1 MRQAIFGKLRPVN
14 RLKKRMTNRLAIIG
28 GSIVTPAEI
37 IAAGIIL
44 CEDNRLKFVGSAKD
58 AAPEP
63 NSLIFDATNK
73 FVLPGFIDT
82 HVHGSGGDDV
92 MTDGAAGMQRA
103 GRKMLASGTT
113 AWLPTT
119 IAAKH
124 EEILFAIEET
134 AKAENSSDPMAN
146 ILGIHLE
153 GPFLNIKF
161 KGAQPDEGI
170 RDPNFDELEEL
181 LKVADGRIK
190 IMTLAPELP
199 GSLEMIGILKS
210 KNIVASLGHSECDYD
225 TALAAIDAG
234 ATYATH
240 LFNAMSGVHHRKP
253 GLAACCLNEP
263 GICAEII
270 LDGVHVNPQMARL
283 ALRNKGREGLAL
295 ITDATT
301 AQGCGDGIYQLGKFS
316 VQVKGSLCT
325 LMDGVT
331 IAGSVLT
338 MNRAVMNAVDFMNV
352 NLLDAAYMA
361 ALMPAKRCGVAATK
375 GSLEAGKDADL
386 AILNADYSVA
396 ATVVNGVL
404 AFAQRV

>member
-1 MRQAIFGKLRPVN
+1 MKN
-14 RLKKRMTNRLAIIG
+14 KLAIT
-28 GSIVTPAEI
+28 GSTIISENQQIKLGIV
-37 IAAGIIL
+37 L
-44 CEDNRLKFVGSAKD
+44 CEDGKIKFIGDANEVIPEPDSIVID
-58 AAPEP
+58 AAG
-63 NSLIFDATNK
+63 K

-92 MTDGAAGMQRA
+92 MTDGAAGIQRA
-103 GRKMLASGTT
+103 GKKMLASGTT
-113 AWLPTT
+113 SWLPTT

-124 EEILFAIEET
+124 DEILFAIEAT
-134 AKAENSSDPMAN
+134 KQAENTSEPMAN
-146 ILGIHLE
+146 ILGVHLE

-181 LKVADGRIK
+181 LKLANGSIK

-199 GSLEMIGILKS
+199 GSMEMIRILKS

-283 ALRNKGREGLAL
+283 AMRNKGREGLAL

-301 AQGCGDGIYQLGKFS
+301 AQGCGDGIYQLGKFN
-316 VQVKGSLCT
+316 VKVEGALCT

-338 MNRAVMNAVDFMNV
+338 MNRAVMNAINFTGV
-352 NLLDAAYMA
+352 NLVDAAYMA
-361 ALMPAKRCGVAATK
+361 SMMPAKRCGVEARK
-375 GSLEAGKDADL
+375 GSLAVGKDADIT
-386 AILNADYSVA
+386 ILNSDYSVA
-396 ATVVNGVL
+396 ATIVNGIMAYEQIV
-404 AFAQRV
+404 

>member
-1 MRQAIFGKLRPVN
+1 
-14 RLKKRMTNRLAIIG
+14 MTHRLAITG
-28 GSIVTPAEI
+28 GTVATPHEL
-37 IAAGIIL
+37 IAAGIVL
-44 CEDNRLKFVGSAKD
+44 CEDGQITFVGASTEAEP
-58 AAPEP
+58 AP
-63 NSLIFDATNK
+63 NSRIIDATGQ

-92 MTDGAAGMQRA
+92 MISGAAGIRRA
-103 GRKMLASGTT
+103 GKNMLRYGTT

-119 IAAKH
+119 IAARH

-134 AKAENSSDPMAN
+134 RQAQGTPEAMAQ
-146 ILGIHLE
+146 ILGLHLE
-153 GPFLNIKF
+153 GPYLNIRF

-170 RDPNFDELEEL
+170 REPNFDELDEL
-181 LKVADGRIK
+181 LAAANGQIKV
-190 IMTLAPELP
+190 MTLAPELP
-199 GSLEMIGILKS
+199 GSMEMIRKLTA
-210 KNIVASLGHSECDYD
+210 NDIVASLGHSECDYD

-283 ALRNKGREGLAL
+283 AARNKGREGLAL
-295 ITDATT
+295 VTDATT
-301 AQGCGDGIYQLGKFS
+301 AQGCGDGIYQLGKFQ
-316 VQVKGSLCT
+316 VQVSGALCT

-338 MNRAVMNAVDFMNV
+338 MNQAVKNAVEFTGMS
-352 NLLDAAYMA
+352 LLDIAYMA
-361 ALMPAKRCGVAATK
+361 AMMPAKRCGVADRK
-375 GSLEAGKDADL
+375 GSLEVGKDADI
-386 AILNADYSVA
+386 AILDTGYSVT
-396 ATVVNGVL
+396 ATIVNGTV
-404 AFAQRV
+404 AFQA

>member
-1 MRQAIFGKLRPVN
+1 
-14 RLKKRMTNRLAIIG
+14 MTSRIAIIG
-28 GSIVTPAEI
+28 GTVVTPQEL
-37 IAAGIIL
+37 IAGGTVL
-44 CEDNRLKFVGSAKD
+44 SEDGKLTYVGTAI
-58 AAPEP
+58 APEP
-63 NSLIFDATNK
+63 NSRIVDATGR

-92 MTDGAAGMQRA
+92 MVSGADGIRRA
-103 GRKMLASGTT
+103 GKNMLRYGTT

-119 IAAKH
+119 IAARH
-124 EEILFAIEET
+124 EEILVAIT
-134 AKAENSSDPMAN
+134 ATRAAQATAEPMAE
-146 ILGIHLE
+146 ILGLHLE
-153 GPFLNIKF
+153 GPYINPKF

-170 RDPNFDELEEL
+170 RDPNFDELAEL
-181 LKVADGRIK
+181 LEAAAGQIKV
-190 IMTLAPELP
+190 MTLAPELP
-199 GSLEMIGILKS
+199 GSLEMIRQLTANQI
-210 KNIVASLGHSECDYD
+210 IASLGHSECDYD

-263 GICAEII
+263 GICAELI

-283 ALRNKGREGLAL
+283 ATRNKGRDGIAL

-301 AQGCGDGIYQLGKFS
+301 AQGCGDGIYQLGKFQ
-316 VQVKGSLCT
+316 VQVNGALCT

-338 MNRAVMNAVDFMNV
+338 MNEAVKNAVAFTGM

-361 ALMPAKRCGVAATK
+361 ATMPARRCGVEERK
-375 GSLEAGKDADL
+375 GALEVGKDADL
-386 AILNADYSVA
+386 AILNVDYSVA
-396 ATVVNGVL
+396 ATIVNGSL
-404 AFAQRV
+404 AYEQAAAPGSLQN

>member
-1 MRQAIFGKLRPVN
+1 MKN
-14 RLKKRMTNRLAIIG
+14 KLAITG
-28 GSIVTPAEI
+28 GTIVTENRQI
-37 IAAGIIL
+37 ESGILL
-44 CEDNRLKFVGSAKD
+44 CEDGKIKFIGESAQVLPEPDSIIID
-58 AAPEP
+58 AAG
-63 NSLIFDATNK
+63 K

-92 MTDGAAGMQRA
+92 MTDGAAGLQRA
-103 GRKMLASGTT
+103 GRKMLAYGTT

-134 AKAENSSDPMAN
+134 AKAENTSEPMAN

-181 LKVADGRIK
+181 LKVAAGRIK

-199 GSLEMIGILKS
+199 GSLEMIQILKS

-283 ALRNKGREGLAL
+283 AMRNKGREGLAL

-316 VQVKGSLCT
+316 VLVNGALCT

-338 MNRAVMNAVDFMNV
+338 MNRAVMNAVDFTGI
-352 NLLDAAYMA
+352 NLIDAAYMA
-361 ALMPAKRCGVAATK
+361 AMMPAKRCGAETSK
-375 GSLEAGKDADL
+375 GSLEVGKDADI
-386 AILNADYSVA
+386 AILNNDFSVA
-396 ATVVNGVL
+396 ATVVSGVL
-404 AFAQRV
+404 AFAQMV

>member
-1 MRQAIFGKLRPVN
+1 MTQRIAI
-14 RLKKRMTNRLAIIG
+14 TG
-28 GSIVTPAEI
+28 GTVVTPQELLVASTV
-37 IAAGIIL
+37 L
-44 CEDNRLKFVGSAKD
+44 CEDGKITYIGAPV
-58 AAPEP
+58 APEP
-63 NSLIFDATNK
+63 GARVLDATGQ

-92 MTDGAAGMQRA
+92 MISGADGIRRA
-103 GRKMLASGTT
+103 GRNMLRSGTT

-119 IAAKH
+119 IAARH
-124 EEILFAIEET
+124 QEILFAITET
-134 AKAENSSDPMAN
+134 RQAQATAEPLAQ
-146 ILGIHLE
+146 ILGLHLE
-153 GPFLNIKF
+153 GPYINLKF

-170 RDPNFDELEEL
+170 RDPNFDELDEL
-181 LKVADGRIK
+181 LTAAAGQIKV
-190 IMTLAPELP
+190 MTLAPELP
-199 GSLEMIGILKS
+199 GSLEMIRQLTAN
-210 KNIVASLGHSECDYD
+210 NIVASLGHSECDYD

-263 GICAEII
+263 GICAELI

-283 ALRNKGREGLAL
+283 ATRNKGRDGIAL

-301 AQGCGDGIYQLGKFS
+301 AQGCGDGIYQLGKFQ
-316 VQVKGSLCT
+316 VQVNGALCT

-338 MNRAVMNAVDFMNV
+338 MNEAVKNAVAFTEM
-352 NLLDAAYMA
+352 NLLDVAYMA
-361 ALMPAKRCGVAATK
+361 ATMPAKRCGVAERK
-375 GSLEAGKDADL
+375 GSLEVGKDADI

-396 ATVVNGVL
+396 ATVVSGTIAYEQAAGL
-404 AFAQRV
+404 

>member
-1 MRQAIFGKLRPVN
+1 
-14 RLKKRMTNRLAIIG
+14 MTNRLAIIG
-28 GSIVTPAEI
+28 GSIVTPSEI

-58 AAPEP
+58 AEPEP
-63 NSLIFDATNK
+63 DSLIFDATNK

-103 GRKMLASGTT
+103 GKKMLAYGTT

-134 AKAENSSDPMAN
+134 VKAENSSEPMAN

-170 RDPNFDELEEL
+170 RDPNFHELEEL

-199 GSLEMIGILKS
+199 GSMEMIGILKS

-283 ALRNKGREGLAL
+283 AMHNKGREGLAL

-316 VQVKGSLCT
+316 VQVKGALCT

-361 ALMPAKRCGVAATK
+361 ALMPAKRCGVAAMK
-375 GSLEAGKDADL
+375 GSLEVGKDADL

-404 AFAQRV
+404 VFAQSV

>member
-1 MRQAIFGKLRPVN
+1 
-14 RLKKRMTNRLAIIG
+14 MTNRLAITG
-28 GSIVTPAEI
+28 GTIVTPHELI
-37 IAAGIIL
+37 PSGFVL
-44 CEDNRLKFVGSAKD
+44 CEDGRIKFVGSRKEAE
-58 AAPEP
+58 PEA
-63 NSLIFDATNK
+63 NSRVIDATGQ

-92 MTDGAAGMQRA
+92 MISGAAGIRRA
-103 GRKMLASGTT
+103 GKNMLRYGTT

-119 IAAKH
+119 IAARH
-124 EEILFAIEET
+124 EEILFAIAAT
-134 AKAENSSDPMAN
+134 QQAKNTSAPMAQ
-146 ILGIHLE
+146 ILGLHLE
-153 GPFLNIKF
+153 GPYINIKF

-181 LKVADGRIK
+181 LAAANGQIKV
-190 IMTLAPELP
+190 MTIAPELP
-199 GSLEMIGILKS
+199 GSMEMIHKLKA
-210 KNIVASLGHSECDYD
+210 NHIIASLGHSECDYD

-270 LDGVHVNPQMARL
+270 LDGVHVNPPMARL
-283 ALRNKGREGLAL
+283 AARNKGREGLAL

-301 AQGCGDGIYQLGKFS
+301 AQGCGDGIYQLGKFQ
-316 VQVKGSLCT
+316 VQVRGALCT

-338 MNRAVMNAVDFMNV
+338 MNHAVKNALAFTGMSLIDV
-352 NLLDAAYMA
+352 AYMA
-361 ALMPAKRCGVAATK
+361 AMMPAKRCGVAERK
-375 GSLEAGKDADL
+375 GSLEVGKDADIVVL
-386 AILNADYSVA
+386 KTDYSVA
-396 ATVVNGVL
+396 TTVVNGTVVYESP
-404 AFAQRV
+404 AG

>member
-1 MRQAIFGKLRPVN
+1 
-14 RLKKRMTNRLAIIG
+14 MTNRLAIIG
-28 GSIVTPAEI
+28 GSIVTPSEI
-37 IAAGIIL
+37 IATGIIL

-58 AAPEP
+58 AEPEP
-63 NSLIFDATNK
+63 DSLIFDATNK

-134 AKAENSSDPMAN
+134 AKAENSPDPMAN

-375 GSLEAGKDADL
+375 GSLEAGKDADIT
-386 AILNADYSVA
+386 ILNNDFSVA

-404 AFAQRV
+404 AFEQSV

>member
-1 MRQAIFGKLRPVN
+1 
-14 RLKKRMTNRLAIIG
+14 MTHRLAITG
-28 GSIVTPAEI
+28 GTVVTSNEVIP
-37 IAAGIIL
+37 AGIVL
-44 CEDNRLKFVGSAKD
+44 CEDGQITFVGAGQEAEP
-58 AAPEP
+58 AA
-63 NSLIFDATNK
+63 NSRIMDATGQ

-92 MTDGAAGMQRA
+92 MLGGAAGIARA
-103 GRKMLASGTT
+103 GKNMLRYGTT

-119 IAAKH
+119 IAARH
-124 EEILFAIEET
+124 SEILFAIEAT
-134 AKAENSSDPMAN
+134 RQAQKSAEPIAQ
-146 ILGIHLE
+146 ILGLHLE
-153 GPFLNIKF
+153 GPYLNIKF

-170 RDPNFDELEEL
+170 RDPNFDELDEL
-181 LKVADGRIK
+181 LAAANGQIKV
-190 IMTLAPELP
+190 MTLAPELP
-199 GSLEMIGILKS
+199 GSLELIRKLTAN
-210 KNIVASLGHSECDYD
+210 NIVASLGHSECDYD

-283 ALRNKGREGLAL
+283 AARNKGRDGLAL

-301 AQGCGDGIYQLGKFS
+301 AQGCGDGIYQLGKFQ
-316 VQVKGSLCT
+316 VQVKGVLCT

-338 MNRAVMNAVDFMNV
+338 MNHAVKNAVAFTGMNLV
-352 NLLDAAYMA
+352 DVAYLA
-361 ALMPAKRCGVAATK
+361 ALMPAKRCGVAERK
-375 GSLEAGKDADL
+375 GSLEAGKEADI

-396 ATVVNGVL
+396 ATIVNGMVVYE
-404 AFAQRV
+404 QRV

>member
-1 MRQAIFGKLRPVN
+1 MWVVKLFMKN
-14 RLKKRMTNRLAIIG
+14 KLAITGGTIILENQQIENGILLSEDGKINVIG
-28 GSIVTPAEI
+28 GNTTVS
-37 IAAGIIL
+37 
-44 CEDNRLKFVGSAKD
+44 
-58 AAPEP
+58 PEP
-63 NSLIFDATNK
+63 NSTIINAAGK
-73 FVLPGFIDT
+73 FILPGFIDT

-92 MTDGAAGMQRA
+92 MINGAAGIQRA
-103 GRKMLASGTT
+103 AKKMLAYGMT

-124 EEILFAIEET
+124 EEILFAIEAT
-134 AKAENSSDPMAN
+134 KQAENFSEPMSQ

-161 KGAQPDEGI
+161 KGAQPDEGS
-170 RDPNFDELEEL
+170 RDPDFDELEEL
-181 LKVADGRIK
+181 LNLADGRIK

-199 GSLEMIGILKS
+199 GSMEMIRILKS

-253 GLAACCLNEP
+253 GLAACCLNEK

-283 ALRNKGREGLAL
+283 AMRNKGREGLAL

-316 VQVKGSLCT
+316 VKVEGALCT

-338 MNRAVMNAVDFMNV
+338 MNRAVKNAQEFMGV
-352 NLLDAAYMA
+352 NLIDAAYMGA
-361 ALMPAKRCGVAATK
+361 MMPAKRCGVSETK
-375 GSLEAGKDADL
+375 GSLAVGKDADI
-386 AILNADYSVA
+386 AILNSDFSVA
-396 ATVVNGVL
+396 ATVVSGVL
-404 AFAQRV
+404 AYEQNV

>member
-1 MRQAIFGKLRPVN
+1 
-14 RLKKRMTNRLAIIG
+14 MTHRLAIING
-28 GSIVTPAEI
+28 AIVTPTHI
-37 IAAGIIL
+37 LAGNVL
-44 CEDNRLKFVGSAKD
+44 CEDGRITFIGAARE

-63 NSLIFDATNK
+63 NARLLDAAGK

-92 MTDGAAGMQRA
+92 MISGVAGIQRA
-103 GRKMLASGTT
+103 GKNMLQFGTT

-119 IAAKH
+119 IAARH
-124 EEILFAIEET
+124 EEILFAITET
-134 AKAENSSDPMAN
+134 RKAEATNEPAAQ
-146 ILGIHLE
+146 ILGLHLE
-153 GPFLNIKF
+153 GPYINLKF

-170 RDPNFDELEEL
+170 RDPNFDELDEL
-181 LKVADGRIK
+181 LEAADGRLK
-190 IMTLAPELP
+190 VMTLAPELP
-199 GSLEMIGILKS
+199 GSLEMIRKLKDHH
-210 KNIVASLGHSECDYD
+210 IVASLGHSECDYD

-240 LFNAMSGVHHRKP
+240 LFNAMSGLHHRKP

-263 GICAEII
+263 GICAELI

-283 ALRNKGREGLAL
+283 AARNKGRDGLAL

-301 AQGCGDGIYQLGKFS
+301 AQGCGDGVYQLGKFQ
-316 VQVKGSLCT
+316 VQVRGALCT

-338 MNRAVMNAVDFMNV
+338 MNQAVQNAVAFTDLSLV
-352 NLLDAAYMA
+352 EVAYMA
-361 ALMPAKRCGVAATK
+361 ASSPAQRCGVAARK
-375 GSLEAGKDADL
+375 GSLEVGKDADL

-396 ATVVNGVL
+396 ATVVNGSVVYE
-404 AFAQRV
+404 QPE